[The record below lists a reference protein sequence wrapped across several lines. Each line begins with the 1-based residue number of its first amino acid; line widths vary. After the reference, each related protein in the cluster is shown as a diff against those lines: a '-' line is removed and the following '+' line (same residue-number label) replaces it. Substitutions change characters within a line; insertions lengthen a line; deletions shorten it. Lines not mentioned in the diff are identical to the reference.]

1 MVENIFDKMASEAV
15 YRWVQPKPIA
25 QVGKDVKPLAVRPE
39 YKVGGRYR
47 KRL

>member
-1 MVENIFDKMASEAV
+1 MVKNIFDKMASEAV

-25 QVGKDVKPLAVRPE
+25 QIEKDKPLVVRPE

-47 KRL
+47 RRL

>member
-25 QVGKDVKPLAVRPE
+25 QIGKDKPLVVRPE